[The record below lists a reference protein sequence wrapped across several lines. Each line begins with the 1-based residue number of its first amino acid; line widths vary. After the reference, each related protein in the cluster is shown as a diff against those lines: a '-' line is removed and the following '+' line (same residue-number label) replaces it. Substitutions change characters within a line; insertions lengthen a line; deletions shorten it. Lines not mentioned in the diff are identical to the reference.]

1 MSRKIKIN
9 SVVITINYYLL
20 HHFALI
26 RTFVQRSLY
35 NKSLLKYFS
44 TLYSFFFV
52 SCLFAWLIIL
62 VSYLPTTGE
71 MITNTKT
78 CDIELMTYEMKL
90 TICFIETVF
99 LQRFQTIVFFSTF
112 YQKQWIL
119 FSLSF
124 EMLKQ
129 TKNKYNVFCVFI
141 ENVFFVNWWD
151 GVVVVKIQYILFL
164 IFWIFSFVQLEK
176 SKEYEWFHLH
186 FFYRSAF
193 FSFSDI
199 EIYCESINMGIAFN

>member
-1 MSRKIKIN
+1 M
-9 SVVITINYYLL
+9 
-20 HHFALI
+20 
-26 RTFVQRSLY
+26 
-35 NKSLLKYFS
+35 
-44 TLYSFFFV
+44 
-52 SCLFAWLIIL
+52 
-62 VSYLPTTGE
+62 SYLPTTGE